1 MNQVKEIFSDENLE
15 RTFVTSALATVGL
28 VLLAPAIAPVAV
40 TGMVVSQAAFWGKRI
55 VPTTDK

>member
-1 MNQVKEIFSDENLE
+1 MNEVKEIFSDENLE